1 MATLGEI
8 VAANCTAA
16 LAFDDAEDAAEILS
30 ALQAETNIR
39 AAILFD
45 ASGGIFS
52 RYPENDSVGFHGPLS
67 DSYGYHFAEGKLY
80 LLQPVTQ
87 GSVTLGSLAIVAN
100 LQAVRDKLWLYA
112 VMVFVVVVISLL
124 LVTLLSRVLQR
135 QISRPLITLAETAR
149 LIAEKKDYSERATG
163 ASNDELGTLADSF
176 NQMLVQIEDR
186 DRSLRRQKQQ
196 LEQIVESM
204 GDAYVSLDHDWRYT
218 FVNSRALSLMGKRLE
233 DLSGRTLWEVFPDTV
248 GSEFEVKYWSVMN
261 ERKPVS
267 FEIHY
272 DSYAMWLEIRAYPH
286 EEGMA
291 IFYTDITKYKKAEEE
306 VRSFNKV
313 LEQRVKKRTAALE
326 AANAELESFSY
337 SVSHDLSAPLRSVHG
352 YMKIFSEDYAS
363 RLDGEANRLIGIIM
377 DNAQKMGRLID
388 DLLEFSKLGR
398 RELSRGMVPM
408 KQMVDLICKDL
419 LSAETDRHINVELQD
434 IPNAFADTVTIR
446 QVWINLLSNAIKYS
460 RSKSE
465 SIITIGGQV
474 QDQEVV
480 YRVSDNGAGFDMR
493 YYDKLFGVFHRLH
506 RESEFE
512 GTGVGLA
519 IVQRIVGKH
528 GGRIWAEGQVN
539 HGATFWFSLP
549 WRGDEPA
556 G

>member
-1 MATLGEI
+1 VTREAYPDLRIPYHSRWRHFVVGGVDRWQE
-8 VAANCTAA
+8 
-16 LAFDDAEDAAEILS
+16 LASQLPADPLERA
-30 ALQAETNIR
+30 R
-39 AAILFD
+39 AAIDLATVSVLLD
-45 ASGGIFS
+45 AGAGTAW
-52 RYPENDSVGFHGPLS
+52 RYRDAPSALTLARS
-67 DSYGYHFAEGKLY
+67 EGLAIA
-80 LLQPVTQ
+80 
-87 GSVTLGSLAIVAN
+87 SLAMF
-100 LQAVRDKLWLYA
+100 QA
-112 VMVFVVVVISLL
+112 
-124 LVTLLSRVLQR
+124 
-135 QISRPLITLAETAR
+135 
-149 LIAEKKDYSERATG
+149 G
-163 ASNDELGTLADSF
+163 
-176 NQMLVQIEDR
+176 
-186 DRSLRRQKQQ
+186 
-196 LEQIVESM
+196 
-204 GDAYVSLDHDWRYT
+204 
-218 FVNSRALSLMGKRLE
+218 
-233 DLSGRTLWEVFPDTV
+233 
-248 GSEFEVKYWSVMN
+248 
-261 ERKPVS
+261 
-267 FEIHY
+267 
-272 DSYAMWLEIRAYPH
+272 
-286 EEGMA
+286 
-291 IFYTDITKYKKAEEE
+291 
-306 VRSFNKV
+306 
-313 LEQRVKKRTAALE
+313 
-326 AANAELESFSY
+326 
-337 SVSHDLSAPLRSVHG
+337 
-352 YMKIFSEDYAS
+352 EDYAS

-539 HGATFWFSLP
+539 HGATLWFSLP
-549 WRGDEPA
+549 WRRDEPA